1 MTGWLPA
8 FVAETLIWTGLLI
21 VLVLLI
27 RRPVGRYFGAR
38 AAYALWLLPALRLIM
53 PPLVLPAWL
62 APAPQQGGLQAVETT
77 ASVATLADM
86 AASEAAAISP
96 ETAQWILALMAIWF
110 VGTAIFMAVRFAG
123 YFRMRRSLLADGSP
137 VADVEMS
144 RHLGSIRLVET
155 PAASAPLALGV
166 VDKVIVL
173 PAGFMAS
180 GNREERDFALEHE
193 LAHHAGHDLLANM
206 AVQPLFALHWF
217 NPLAWLGWRAMRRDQ
232 EAACDARVIAL
243 RSAADKATYAQTI
256 ASFAAG
262 PHASLAAPMACP
274 VLGEKSII
282 HRLRSI
288 SMSDISPRRRFA
300 GRALI
305 AASLLALPL
314 TASISYAEVI
324 AQEAPPAQVEAG
336 ATYVPPAVLV
346 VDPKAT
352 FTAEQE
358 VTFAAKPTVKFTA
371 NPEAATSPE
380 KPKVTY
386 KKNDPAEGE
395 KPKYTIKISKE
406 KLEELK
412 AKQAANPNAKFRYQF
427 DESKLTPEQRDKI
440 QLRLRALKDDTTAAN
455 TLKRRIFIAK
465 RANGEVPLVQLV
477 ANCEA
482 DEKSGEL
489 TASNGR
495 QVIRV
500 CSSDHQAQER
510 LNVALGAVISN
521 PGMNQETRAKFLS
534 KLKDR
539 LVVLTKTLSV
549 PGESITTKSK

>member
-324 AQEAPPAQVEAG
+324 AAEAPTEALTEALPLQVKAG
-336 ATYVPPAVLV
+336 ATYVPPVSSETA
-346 VDPKAT
+346 PK
-352 FTAEQE
+352 
-358 VTFAAKPTVKFTA
+358 VTFAAKSETTT
-371 NPEAATSPE
+371 EA
-380 KPKVTY
+380 KPRVVYTQAKSV
-386 KKNDPAEGE
+386 EGE
-395 KPKYTIKISKE
+395 KPKYRLNISPE
-406 KLEELK
+406 KLEELR
-412 AKQAANPNAKFRYQF
+412 AQQAAKPKKKYTYRI
-427 DESKLTPEQRDKI
+427 DESKITPEMREK
-440 QLRLRALKDDTTAAN
+440 LRIIRLKEKQDDLSSADTAEERRAKLLAQVNA
-455 TLKRRIFIAK
+455 KRRLVGLYAGCTADGKSSYVMVSRGRVFTYPCAAKDPASPSTAEQKTADSASLKALETSYAARADMIAK
-465 RANGEVPLVQLV
+465 LRERFAYRA
-477 ANCEA
+477 
-482 DEKSGEL
+482 
-489 TASNGR
+489 T
-495 QVIRV
+495 I
-500 CSSDHQAQER
+500 
-510 LNVALGAVISN
+510 
-521 PGMNQETRAKFLS
+521 LS
-534 KLKDR
+534 
-539 LVVLTKTLSV
+539 T
-549 PGESITTKSK
+549 PGESIVIGEQQ